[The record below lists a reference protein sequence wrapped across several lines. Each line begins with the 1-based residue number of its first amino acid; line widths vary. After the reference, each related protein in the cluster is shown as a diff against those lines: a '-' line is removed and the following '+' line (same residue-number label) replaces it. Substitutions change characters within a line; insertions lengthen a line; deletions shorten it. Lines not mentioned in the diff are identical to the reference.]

1 MDEYKRHIR
10 TYRFFRPLITPLI
23 RRKFNYTYDPIP
35 ESAAPYFLLCNH
47 NIDYD
52 PILLGLASPSHT
64 YFVATEN
71 VLRKGL
77 VSRLLMRYLK
87 PIIHTKG
94 KAGLQ
99 SSMEI
104 LRQLK
109 AGHNVALFP
118 EGNRSFNGVTGP
130 ILPATGKLAKRSGA
144 SLITYRIEG
153 GYLTQPRWSRSLR
166 RGKVCGKLVHIYT
179 PEELKSMTDADI
191 ITAIERDLHEDAY
204 ETQSHERVTFRGH
217 DLAAGLEAALF
228 TCPKCGKIGALY
240 SHGDTISCSCGFS
253 AVYDV
258 YGDLTDTD
266 GIKRTVTA
274 WDAWQRQQ
282 LSALRD
288 TAGTDTP
295 MFSDFVTVR
304 QIQDHVV
311 QKTFSA
317 DLTAYRDHFT
327 LGDTV
332 ILPGEIEGAAI
343 FSRNTLTAHVDA
355 QYEIRGTEDF
365 CALKYLYLFDSMK
378 KE

>member
-1 MDEYKRHIR
+1 MDEYKRHVR
-10 TYRFFRPLITPLI
+10 TYQFFGPLIKPLI
-23 RRKFNYTYDPIP
+23 RHKFNYIYDPIP
-35 ESAAPYFLLCNH
+35 VLAAPYFLLCNH
-47 NIDYD
+47 NVDYD
-52 PILLGLASPSHT
+52 PILLGLASQSHT

-130 ILPATGKLAKRSGA
+130 IFPATGKLAKRSGA

-153 GYLTQPRWSRSLR
+153 GYLTQPRWSKSLR
-166 RGKVCGKLVHIYT
+166 RGKMCGKLVHIYT
-179 PEELKSMTDADI
+179 PEELKSMTDEEI

-204 ETQSHERVTFRGH
+204 ETQSHAPVAFRGSN
-217 DLAAGLEAALF
+217 LAEGLETALF
-228 TCPKCGKIGALY
+228 TCPKCGKIGTLH

-253 AVYDV
+253 AVYDA

-266 GIKRTVTA
+266 GVKHTVTA
-274 WDAWQRQQ
+274 WDTWQRQQ
-282 LSALRD
+282 LSALHNTADAD
-288 TAGTDTP
+288 TAL
-295 MFSDFVTVR
+295 FSDFVTVR
-304 QIQDHVV
+304 QIQNHAV

-317 DLTAYRDHFT
+317 DLTAYCDHFT
-327 LGDTV
+327 LGDTA
-332 ILPGEIEGAAI
+332 IFPNEIEGAAI

-355 QYEIRGTEDF
+355 QYEIHGTEDF